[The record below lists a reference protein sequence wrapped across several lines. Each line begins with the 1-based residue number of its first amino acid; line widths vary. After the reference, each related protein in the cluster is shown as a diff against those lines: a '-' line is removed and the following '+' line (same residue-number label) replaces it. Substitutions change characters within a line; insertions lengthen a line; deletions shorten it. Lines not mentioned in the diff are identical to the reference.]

1 MDIAHFSPL
10 FPEALLTTLSV
21 LIVLLGALIKKSGK
35 ISAYLSLIGL
45 IAALGLVVSTIWI
58 APPAIFFFGT
68 ISVDM
73 FSQFFKVVFL
83 IVSLLV
89 VIASMSR
96 YSDDPGADE
105 FYALLLF
112 ATVGMMVVA
121 SSIDLVALF
130 IGFELASLSTYA
142 MAAFDKSKKNLEAAM
157 KYFIFG
163 SASSA
168 VMLFGFSLLY
178 GMAHTTTLEGIANV
192 VMTNFSP
199 ATLIAL
205 IFVIAGFGFKMALV
219 PFHMWAPDTYEGSP
233 PLVSSLLAA
242 GSKKMGF
249 AAAFRVL
256 LIALVALRME
266 WYVAFAI
273 LAAITMTLGN
283 LAACWQNNVRR
294 ILAYSSIAQAGYIA
308 ISFVVVG
315 AAAEIVNGYSIAQL
329 GIAGGL
335 LLILGHALMKTGA
348 FVGTAQVA
356 NMVAKQSETKQSEAE
371 QSEAKQSE
379 VDPDDI
385 SHYAG
390 LGRRAP
396 ITAFCMLVFLFALA
410 GIPPTA
416 GFIGKFVLF
425 SSAIYANLLWLAV
438 LAILNSALSLYYY
451 LRIVSYMY
459 LREPTGPKMP
469 EPKGY
474 VFALILTMIAVFWIG
489 IFPQAFIN
497 WAMQAAAVLLPQ

>member
-1 MDIAHFSPL
+1 LDLAHFSPL

-35 ISAYLSLIGL
+35 IFAYLSLIGL

-73 FSQFFKVVFL
+73 FSQFFKAVFI

-121 SSIDLVALF
+121 SSIDLVTLF

-178 GMAHTTTLEGIANV
+178 GMAHTTTLEGIAKV
-192 VMTNFSP
+192 AMTNFSP

-315 AAAEIVNGYSIAQL
+315 AAAEIVNGHSIAQL

-356 NMVAKQSETKQSEAE
+356 NMVAKQSE
-371 QSEAKQSE
+371 

-396 ITAFCMLVFLFALA
+396 VTAFCMLVFMFALA

-438 LAILNSALSLYYY
+438 LAILNSTLSLYYY

-459 LREPTGPKMP
+459 LREPAGPKMP

>member
-1 MDIAHFSPL
+1 VDIGHYAPL
-10 FPEALLTTLSV
+10 FPEALLTILAV

-35 ISAYLSLIGL
+35 LMGILSLVGL
-45 IAALGLVVSTIWI
+45 VAALGLVMSTVMIS
-58 APPAIFFFGT
+58 PPAIFFFDT
-68 ISVDM
+68 ISVDGL
-73 FSQFFKVVFL
+73 SQFFKAVFI

-89 VIASMSR
+89 VIASLSK
-96 YSDDPGADE
+96 YTDHPGADE

-121 SSIDLVALF
+121 SSIDLVTLF
-130 IGFELASLSTYA
+130 VGFELASLSTYS

-163 SASSA
+163 SVASSL
-168 VMLFGFSLLY
+168 MLFGFSLLY
-178 GMAHTTTLEGIANV
+178 GMAGSTRLADIANAALV
-192 VMTNFSP
+192 NLSP
-199 ATLIAL
+199 ATVVAL
-205 IFVIAGFGFKMALV
+205 VFVIVGFAFKMALV

-233 PLVSSLLAA
+233 PLVSAMLAA

-256 LIALVALRME
+256 LVALVALRLE
-266 WYVAFAI
+266 WYLAFAI
-273 LAAITMTLGN
+273 LAAITMTVGN

-308 ISFVVVG
+308 IAFVVVG
-315 AAAEIVNGYSIAQL
+315 AAAEMTNGGPIAQL

-348 FVGTAQVA
+348 FIGSAQVA
-356 NMVAKQSETKQSEAE
+356 SMVSKS
-371 QSEAKQSE
+371 SE

-385 SHYAG
+385 SNYSG
-390 LGRRAP
+390 LARRAP
-396 ITAFCMLVFLFALA
+396 ITAFCMLIFMFALA

-416 GFIGKFVLF
+416 GYIGKFVLF
-425 SSAIYANLLWLAV
+425 SSAIYSGLLWLAV

-451 LRIVSYMY
+451 LRIISYMY
-459 LREPTGPKMP
+459 LKEPAGPKMP
-469 EPKGY
+469 EPRGY
-474 VFALILTMIAVFWIG
+474 VFALVLTLIAVVWIG
-489 IFPQAFIN
+489 VFPNAFID

>member
-1 MDIAHFSPL
+1 
-10 FPEALLTTLSV
+10 
-21 LIVLLGALIKKSGK
+21 
-35 ISAYLSLIGL
+35 
-45 IAALGLVVSTIWI
+45 
-58 APPAIFFFGT
+58 
-68 ISVDM
+68 
-73 FSQFFKVVFL
+73 
-83 IVSLLV
+83 
-89 VIASMSR
+89 
-96 YSDDPGADE
+96 
-105 FYALLLF
+105 
-112 ATVGMMVVA
+112 MVVA

-348 FVGTAQVA
+348 FIGTAQVA
-356 NMVAKQSETKQSEAE
+356 NMVAKQSETKQIETKQSEAE
-371 QSEAKQSE
+371 QSEAKQIEAKQSE

-396 ITAFCMLVFLFALA
+396 VTAFCMLVFMFALA

-459 LREPTGPKMP
+459 LREPVGPKMP

-489 IFPQAFIN
+489 IFPQTFIN
-497 WAMQAAAVLLPQ
+497 WAIQAAAVLLPQ